1 MHGQEKLLAEILLVL
16 LSLIMSAG
24 ASTVGFK
31 SAATY
36 HHHPAWQH
44 DFRYPRTDRAERGQA
59 HLCETSPLQ
68 LRVNRMQPVNSTPK
82 GRAMRRTQSV
92 HIRHA
97 YHMTIC

>member
-16 LSLIMSAG
+16 LSLNMSAG

-31 SAATY
+31 SAVTY

-44 DFRYPRTDRAERGQA
+44 DFRYPRTDRAERGQT

-68 LRVNRMQPVNSTPK
+68 LRVKQDAARE
-82 GRAMRRTQSV
+82 
-92 HIRHA
+92 
-97 YHMTIC
+97 